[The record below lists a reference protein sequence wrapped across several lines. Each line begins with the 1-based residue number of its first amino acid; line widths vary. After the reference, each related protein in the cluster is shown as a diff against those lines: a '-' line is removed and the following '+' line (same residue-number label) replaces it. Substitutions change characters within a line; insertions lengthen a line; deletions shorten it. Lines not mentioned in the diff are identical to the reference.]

1 MGYKMGMYIKLIG
14 RVSSDI
20 EYLILE
26 GQILTV
32 IVMKLVV
39 MKMIMK
45 NEMDD
50 NKTMKSS
57 VVYVSSDI
65 EYFILEYRY

>member
-1 MGYKMGMYIKLIG
+1 
-14 RVSSDI
+14 
-20 EYLILE
+20 
-26 GQILTV
+26 
-32 IVMKLVV
+32 MKLVV

-57 VVYVSSDI
+57 VVHVSSDI
-65 EYFILEYRY
+65 EYLILEDRY